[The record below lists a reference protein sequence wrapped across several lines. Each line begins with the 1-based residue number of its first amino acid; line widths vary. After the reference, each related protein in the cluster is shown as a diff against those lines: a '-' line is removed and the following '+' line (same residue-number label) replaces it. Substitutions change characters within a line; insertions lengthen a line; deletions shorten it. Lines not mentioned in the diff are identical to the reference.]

1 MLRIVR
7 ERRCEDARAPCF
19 GSFRKGCDASLLDF
33 QAQLCVLTVNPCR
46 FSGDGARNRT
56 VKKREFCG
64 GRFRSGNI
72 SIDPHANSEDGQFAV
87 NGSHAGSHVKQQA
100 WRG

>member
-1 MLRIVR
+1 MRMLRIVR

-46 FSGDGARNRT
+46 FSGDGARNWS

-64 GRFRSGNI
+64 GRFRSRKYLRR
-72 SIDPHANSEDGQFAV
+72 STY
-87 NGSHAGSHVKQQA
+87 KQLG
-100 WRG
+100 WTVYR